1 MSLNLIKSIVFSQES
16 KLGRDKGSTK
26 IIAVSKL
33 QPNDRVKS
41 VLESGHRIF
50 GENRVQEASE
60 KWPELKKNFNNVEL
74 HLLGPLQ
81 RNKVRQAVE
90 LFDFIHTIDSLK
102 LAQRISLI
110 AKDIGCCPKLF
121 IQVNTGQEPQK
132 AGVKIEDLKELLGI
146 CRELSLPVVGL
157 MCIPPVEEDPY
168 IHFNLLKSLREKYDV
183 AELSMGMSGD
193 FTLALE
199 HGSNMVRIG
208 SSIFG
213 ARNYN

>member
-132 AGVKIEDLKELLGI
+132 AGVKIEDLKELLAI

-193 FTLALE
+193 FEKAILAGASYIRV
-199 HGSNMVRIG
+199 GSA
-208 SSIFG
+208 IFG
-213 ARNYN
+213 ERP

>member
-60 KWPELKKNFNNVEL
+60 KWPEFKKNFNNVEL
-74 HLLGPLQ
+74 HLLGSLQ

-132 AGVKIEDLKELLGI
+132 AGVKIEDLKELLAI

-157 MCIPPVEEDPY
+157 MCIPPVEEDPH

-193 FTLALE
+193 FEKAILAGASYIRV
-199 HGSNMVRIG
+199 GSA
-208 SSIFG
+208 IFG
-213 ARNYN
+213 ERP

>member
-60 KWPELKKNFNNVEL
+60 KWPEFKKNFNNVEL

-132 AGVKIEDLKELLGI
+132 AGVKIEDLKELLAT
-146 CRELSLPVVGL
+146 CRELNLPVVGL
-157 MCIPPVEEDPY
+157 MCIPPVE
-168 IHFNLLKSLREKYDV
+168 
-183 AELSMGMSGD
+183 
-193 FTLALE
+193 
-199 HGSNMVRIG
+199 
-208 SSIFG
+208 
-213 ARNYN
+213 

>member
-1 MSLNLIKSIVFSQES
+1 MSLSSIKSIVFSQES

-60 KWPELKKNFNNVEL
+60 KWPEFKKNFNNVEL

-90 LFDFIHTIDSLK
+90 LFDFIHTVDSLK
-102 LAQRISLI
+102 LAQRLSLI

-121 IQVNTGQEPQK
+121 IQVNTGKEPQK
-132 AGVKIEDLKELLGI
+132 AGVKIEDLKELLAT

-157 MCIPPVEEDPY
+157 MCIPPVEEDPH

-193 FTLALE
+193 FKKAILAGASYIRV
-199 HGSNMVRIG
+199 GSA
-208 SSIFG
+208 IFG
-213 ARNYN
+213 ERP

>member
-60 KWPELKKNFNNVEL
+60 KWPEFKKNFNNVEL

-132 AGVKIEDLKELLGI
+132 AGVKIEDLKELLAI

-193 FTLALE
+193 FEKAILAGASYIRV
-199 HGSNMVRIG
+199 GSA
-208 SSIFG
+208 IFG
-213 ARNYN
+213 ERP

>member
-41 VLESGHRIF
+41 ILESGHRIF

-60 KWPELKKNFNNVEL
+60 KWPEFKKNFNNVEL

-132 AGVKIEDLKELLGI
+132 AGVKIEDLKELLAI

-193 FTLALE
+193 FEKAILAGASYIRV
-199 HGSNMVRIG
+199 GSA
-208 SSIFG
+208 IFG
-213 ARNYN
+213 ERP

>member
-60 KWPELKKNFNNVEL
+60 KWPEFKKNFNNVEL

-132 AGVKIEDLKELLGI
+132 AGVKIEDLKELLAI

-193 FTLALE
+193 FKKAILAGASYIRV
-199 HGSNMVRIG
+199 GSA
-208 SSIFG
+208 IFG
-213 ARNYN
+213 ERP

>member
-60 KWPELKKNFNNVEL
+60 KCPEFKKNFNNVEL

-132 AGVKIEDLKELLGI
+132 AGVKIEDLKELLAI

-193 FTLALE
+193 FEKAILAGASYIRV
-199 HGSNMVRIG
+199 GSA
-208 SSIFG
+208 IFG
-213 ARNYN
+213 ERP

>member
-193 FTLALE
+193 FEKAILAGASYIRV
-199 HGSNMVRIG
+199 GSA
-208 SSIFG
+208 IFG
-213 ARNYN
+213 ERP

>member
-60 KWPELKKNFNNVEL
+60 KWPEFKKNFNNVEL

-102 LAQRISLI
+102 LAQRVSLI

-132 AGVKIEDLKELLGI
+132 AGVKIEDLKELLAI

-193 FTLALE
+193 FEKAILAGASYIRV
-199 HGSNMVRIG
+199 GSA
-208 SSIFG
+208 IFG
-213 ARNYN
+213 ERP

>member
-60 KWPELKKNFNNVEL
+60 KWPEFKKNFYNVEL

-132 AGVKIEDLKELLGI
+132 AGVKIEDLKELLAI

-193 FTLALE
+193 FEKAILAGASYIRV
-199 HGSNMVRIG
+199 GSA
-208 SSIFG
+208 IFG
-213 ARNYN
+213 ERP

>member
-60 KWPELKKNFNNVEL
+60 KWPEFKKNFNNVEL
-74 HLLGPLQ
+74 HLLGSLQ

-132 AGVKIEDLKELLGI
+132 AGVKIEDLKELLAI

-193 FTLALE
+193 FEKAILAGASYIRV
-199 HGSNMVRIG
+199 GSA
-208 SSIFG
+208 IFG
-213 ARNYN
+213 ERP

>member
-26 IIAVSKL
+26 IIAVSKQ

-60 KWPELKKNFNNVEL
+60 KWPEFKKNFNNVEL

-90 LFDFIHTIDSLK
+90 LFDFIHTVDSLK
-102 LAQRISLI
+102 LAQRLSLI

-132 AGVKIEDLKELLGI
+132 AGVKIEDLKELLAI

-193 FTLALE
+193 FEKAILAGASYIRV
-199 HGSNMVRIG
+199 GSA
-208 SSIFG
+208 IFG
-213 ARNYN
+213 ERP

>member
-60 KWPELKKNFNNVEL
+60 KWPEFKKNFNNVEL

-90 LFDFIHTIDSLK
+90 LFDFIHTVDSLK
-102 LAQRISLI
+102 LAQRLSLI

-132 AGVKIEDLKELLGI
+132 AGVKIEDLKELLAT

-157 MCIPPVEEDPY
+157 MCIPPVEEDPH
-168 IHFNLLKSLREKYDV
+168 IHFNLMKSLREKYDV

-193 FTLALE
+193 FEKAILAGASYIRV
-199 HGSNMVRIG
+199 GSA
-208 SSIFG
+208 IFG
-213 ARNYN
+213 ERP

>member
-102 LAQRISLI
+102 LAQRVSLI

-193 FTLALE
+193 FEKAILAGASYIRV
-199 HGSNMVRIG
+199 GSA
-208 SSIFG
+208 IFG
-213 ARNYN
+213 ERP

>member
-60 KWPELKKNFNNVEL
+60 KWPEFKKNFNNVEL

-132 AGVKIEDLKELLGI
+132 AGVKIEDLKELLAI

-168 IHFNLLKSLREKYDV
+168 IHFNLLKSLREKYNV

-193 FTLALE
+193 FEKAILAGASYIRV
-199 HGSNMVRIG
+199 GSA
-208 SSIFG
+208 IFG
-213 ARNYN
+213 ERP